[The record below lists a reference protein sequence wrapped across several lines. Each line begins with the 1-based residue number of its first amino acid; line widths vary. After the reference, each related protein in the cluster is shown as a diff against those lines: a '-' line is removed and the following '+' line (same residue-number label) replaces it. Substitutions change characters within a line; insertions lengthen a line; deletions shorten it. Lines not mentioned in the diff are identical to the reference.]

1 MYEAVQRICKLMDS
15 GNEKID
21 SCMDFCS
28 LPRLTPE
35 EVTFLREY
43 CEVMSP
49 LAQALN
55 LLQGEHNMFMGFLLP
70 TLTALKQKLNK
81 LSTKLTLCRPLLD
94 AVLLG
99 LQKR

>member
-1 MYEAVQRICKLMDS
+1 MYEAVQQICKLMENGS
-15 GNEKID
+15 EKID

-28 LPRLTPE
+28 LPRLTPQ
-35 EVTFLREY
+35 EVTFLKEY
-43 CEVMSP
+43 SEVMRP

-55 LLQGEHNMFMGFLLP
+55 LLQGEENMFMGFLLP

-81 LSTKLTLCRPLLD
+81 LSNQLTLCRPLLE
-94 AVLLG
+94 AVLRG